1 MDPLAAP
8 QLPTQGSAIDLVGW
22 ARVALAGEGAA
33 SARAATEAEIARVL
47 WRTMW
52 AAAAGERERELAA
65 RAWFNDV
72 ALGRVVLPGQLVL
85 LTRADGRAAGGAGG
99 DVDRRSAAR
108 RDDLDAATVVW
119 EEFADEERVETNGAY
134 EAPVVNALRP
144 FDTGRGSFERGASER
159 GAFERAENQRRDA
172 RARGGAQRFDGL
184 VQRLLELA
192 ERPRARLLFTRRAR
206 WAHPAVRG
214 AAAGV
219 VGPPLVRAWI
229 NTAAFADAHSPSEGR
244 SFDWPALR
252 AATERAT
259 RMLDGLLDVFDEDP
273 TWRRIGL
280 GIAGLGD
287 ALERIGVA
295 YGSDEACVLARRAAN
310 AIAEQSHRTSVQLA
324 EERGVFER
332 FADTRW
338 ARLGR
343 PRRHALCTLSWPS
356 DGLHAACG
364 LSEGIAWHG
373 VEDDGAHDNGFGG
386 AFENGAGAPSIA
398 AQVKLAVECQR
409 AFEGVVA
416 AQIVAPDA
424 ASNGASNG
432 AFHGVTGGAF
442 DARALAEALA
452 DVDVQCFAI
461 ERPRR
466 SELYPARHEAQ
477 PVRGQNGRAD
487 GVREVPHDAARETWS
502 EEPRGGAAARF
513 ELEVL
518 PARRVRAV
526 APRGVW
532 VFDVVFDARGERERE
547 LLLVSAPP
555 GSDAWRFVES
565 VNAELARVGLA
576 GALSKLAGAL
586 ASGSASH
593 ELAQVLGEFRVARGL
608 TRTVSDT

>member
-8 QLPTQGSAIDLVGW
+8 QLPAQGSAIDLAGW
-22 ARVALAGEGAA
+22 ARMALAGDGFPYGT
-33 SARAATEAEIARVL
+33 SHGTSQAEIARVL
-47 WRTMW
+47 WRTVW

-72 ALGRVVLPGQLVL
+72 ALGRVVVPGHVL
-85 LTRADGRAAGGAGG
+85 LAGRADGRADGHDDGHGG
-99 DVDRRSAAR
+99 RRRDDGRVAPR

-119 EEFADEERVETNGAY
+119 EEFADEAPVGANGAAH
-134 EAPVVNALRP
+134 EVPVVNALRP
-144 FDTGRGSFERGASER
+144 FDTGRVDLQRSETL
-159 GAFERAENQRRDA
+159 AAARRSDAYVDA
-172 RARGGAQRFDGL
+172 RGDARGDVRMRGL
-184 VQRLLELA
+184 VQRLDELA
-192 ERPRARLLFTRRAR
+192 ERPRARMLFTRRAR
-206 WAHPAVRG
+206 WTHPAVRG
-214 AAAGV
+214 AASGV
-219 VGPPLVRAWI
+219 VGPPVVRAWI
-229 NTAAFADAHSPSEGR
+229 NVAAFADGHSPSEGR

-259 RMLDGLLDVFDEDP
+259 RLLDGLLDVFDEDR

-310 AIAEQSHRTSVQLA
+310 AIAEQAHRTSVQLA

-364 LSEGIAWHG
+364 LSEGVAWHG
-373 VEDDGAHDNGFGG
+373 VEDDGAHDAGFGS
-386 AFENGAGAPSIA
+386 AFDGGAGAPSIE

-416 AQIVAPDA
+416 AQLVAAD
-424 ASNGASNG
+424 
-432 AFHGVTGGAF
+432 GAF
-442 DARALAEALA
+442 DARALAQALA
-452 DVDVQCFAI
+452 DVDLQCLAI

-466 SELYPARHEAQ
+466 SELYPARQEAQ
-477 PVRGQNGRAD
+477 PMRTSTSDSVRDVARNAGRDAVRD
-487 GVREVPHDAARETWS
+487 NARVGVRDEARGST
-502 EEPRGGAAARF
+502 ATRF
-513 ELEVL
+513 DIEVL
-518 PARRVRAV
+518 PAQRVRAV

-532 VFDVVFDARGERERE
+532 IFDVVFDARGERERE

-555 GSDAWRFVES
+555 GADAWRFVEA

-576 GALSKLAGAL
+576 GALSKLAGTL
-586 ASGSASH
+586 ASGSAPH
-593 ELAQVLGEFRVARGL
+593 ELAQVLGELRAVRGSTRAR
-608 TRTVSDT
+608 SDA